1 MAPDRRSGRAD
12 PANTWSRLVG
22 RLTKSSAELRADE
35 LHDASLRLGATPIAE
50 LIPRQQAII
59 SGEVRSVALRP
70 QVQVPALV
78 AEVFDGT
85 GSLTLVW
92 LGRRAVAGIVPGVML
107 RIHGRVTNLR
117 AGPTIYNPAYE
128 ILPQHG

>member
-1 MAPDRRSGRAD
+1 MTPDPTAGRA
-12 PANTWSRLVG
+12 PAASTWSRLLG
-22 RLTKSSAELRADE
+22 RLTKSAAELQADE
-35 LHDASLRLGATPIAE
+35 LHDASLRLGATPIEE
-50 LIPRQQAII
+50 LIPRQRVTV

-70 QVQVPALV
+70 QMQVPALV

-107 RIHGRVTNLR
+107 RIHGRVTVLR
-117 AGPTIYNPAYE
+117 SVPTIYNPAYE